1 MPRPFPN
8 WLRQRVEAII
18 WTLKNQLG
26 LGRHGGRVPAG
37 LWARVVQR
45 LLARNAAIWHNWLVS
60 APVKRSLIAYDHCLP
75 AQAPGPRHRR
85 MGRVTEVYLEA
96 GKRRVFAC
104 APRWPGWCRP
114 GRDEE
119 AALAALAAAA
129 PRYAEVCAR
138 AGLLFDPVE
147 VTASFEV
154 LERVT
159 GSATTDFGA
168 LDVAPALDGEPMA
181 AQEAERLA
189 TLIQT
194 AWDLFEQTAAVAPPV
209 LRKGPRGGGRD
220 RDEIVAHVRETEVLH
235 ARMLGL
241 RERPF
246 PPEDVAAVERV
257 RAGILAEIRV
267 GTAARPPEELAR
279 SRRPARFVARRT
291 AWHAL
296 DHAWEIMDK
305 QEL

>member
-1 MPRPFPN
+1 
-8 WLRQRVEAII
+8 
-18 WTLKNQLG
+18 
-26 LGRHGGRVPAG
+26 
-37 LWARVVQR
+37 
-45 LLARNAAIWHNWLVS
+45 
-60 APVKRSLIAYDHCLP
+60 
-75 AQAPGPRHRR
+75 
-85 MGRVTEVYLEA
+85 VTKVYLEA

-104 APRWPGWCRP
+104 ALQWPGWCRQ

-119 AALAALAAAA
+119 AALTALAAAA
-129 PRYAEVCAR
+129 PRYAQVCAR
-138 AGLLFDPVE
+138 VGVPFDPVE
-147 VTASFEV
+147 VAAGFEV

-181 AQEAERLA
+181 AREAERLA
-189 TLIQT
+189 TLIQAT
-194 AWDLFEQTAAVAPPV
+194 WDLFEQTAAVAPPV

-220 RDEIVAHVRETEVLH
+220 RDQIVAHVRETEVLH

-246 PPEDVAAVERV
+246 PPEDAAAVERV
-257 RAGILAEIRV
+257 RAGILAEIRA
-267 GTAARPPEELAR
+267 GAARPPGELAR

-296 DHAWEIMDK
+296 DHAWEILDK
-305 QEL
+305 QEP

>member
-1 MPRPFPN
+1 
-8 WLRQRVEAII
+8 
-18 WTLKNQLG
+18 
-26 LGRHGGRVPAG
+26 
-37 LWARVVQR
+37 
-45 LLARNAAIWHNWLVS
+45 
-60 APVKRSLIAYDHCLP
+60 
-75 AQAPGPRHRR
+75 
-85 MGRVTEVYLEA
+85 VTEVYLEA

-104 APRWPGWCRP
+104 ALRWPGWCRP
-114 GRDEE
+114 GRGEE

-129 PRYAEVCAR
+129 PRYAQVCAR
-138 AGLLFDPVE
+138 AGLPFDPVE
-147 VTASFEV
+147 VTASLQV

-168 LDVAPALDGEPMA
+168 LDVAPALDSEPVA

-189 TLIQT
+189 TLIET
-194 AWDLFEQTAAVAPPV
+194 AWDLFEHTAAVAPSV

-220 RDEIVAHVRETEVLH
+220 RDQIVAHVRETEVLH

-246 PPEDVAAVERV
+246 PPEDVAAVGRV
-257 RAGILAEIRV
+257 RASILAEIRA
-267 GTAARPPEELAR
+267 GAAHPPEEPAR

-296 DHAWEIMDK
+296 DHAWEILGK
-305 QEL
+305 QEPQRPPDI

>member
-1 MPRPFPN
+1 M
-8 WLRQRVEAII
+8 
-18 WTLKNQLG
+18 TK
-26 LGRHGGRVPAG
+26 
-37 LWARVVQR
+37 
-45 LLARNAAIWHNWLVS
+45 
-60 APVKRSLIAYDHCLP
+60 
-75 AQAPGPRHRR
+75 
-85 MGRVTEVYLEA
+85 VYLEA

-104 APRWPGWCRP
+104 APQWPGWCRQ
-114 GRDEE
+114 GRGEQ

-129 PRYAEVCAR
+129 PRYAQVCAR
-138 AGLLFDPVE
+138 AGVAFDPVE
-147 VTASFEV
+147 LAAGFEV

-168 LDVAPALDGEPMA
+168 LDVAPALDGEPVA

-189 TLIQT
+189 TLIQA

-220 RDEIVAHVRETEVLH
+220 RDQIVAHVRETEVLH

-241 RERPF
+241 KERPF

-257 RAGILAEIRV
+257 RAGILAEIRAA
-267 GTAARPPEELAR
+267 AARPPEELACP
-279 SRRPARFVARRT
+279 RRPARFVARRT

-296 DHAWEIMDK
+296 DHAWEILDK
-305 QEL
+305 QEP

>member
-1 MPRPFPN
+1 ME
-8 WLRQRVEAII
+8 Q
-18 WTLKNQLG
+18 
-26 LGRHGGRVPAG
+26 
-37 LWARVVQR
+37 
-45 LLARNAAIWHNWLVS
+45 
-60 APVKRSLIAYDHCLP
+60 D
-75 AQAPGPRHRR
+75 
-85 MGRVTEVYLEA
+85 GRVTEVYLEA

-104 APRWPGWCRP
+104 ALRWPGWCRP
-114 GRDEE
+114 GRGEK

-129 PRYAEVCAR
+129 PRYAELCAR
-138 AGLLFDPVE
+138 AGFPFDPVE
-147 VTASFEV
+147 VAAGFEV

-168 LDVAPALDGEPMA
+168 LDVAPALDGQPVA
-181 AQEAERLA
+181 PQEAERLA
-189 TLIQT
+189 TLIET
-194 AWDLFEQTAAVAPPV
+194 AWNLFEQTAAAAPPL

-246 PPEDVAAVERV
+246 SPGDVTAIERV
-257 RAGILAEIRV
+257 RAGILAEIRA
-267 GTAARPPEELAR
+267 GAAARPPEDLAR

-296 DHAWEIMDK
+296 DHAWEILDK
-305 QEL
+305 QEPEGPPGP